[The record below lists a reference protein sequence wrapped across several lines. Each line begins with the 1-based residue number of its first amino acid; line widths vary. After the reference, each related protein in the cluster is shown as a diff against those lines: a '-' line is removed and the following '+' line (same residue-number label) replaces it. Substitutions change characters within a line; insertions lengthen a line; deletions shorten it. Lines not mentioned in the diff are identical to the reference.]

1 MIQRIQTVFLLLSIA
16 LISSMFLMPI
26 GEVAVDNHVYIY
38 DYHGFSEETSNG
50 LHLLQKSYSTISF
63 IFIIVIINIVA
74 IFLFKNR
81 KLQMRL
87 ALYNLILMI
96 SMTGL
101 SVYMLYHTFGE
112 YKQAVISF
120 DTAIILPLIAA
131 VLNYL
136 AFVRIRRDEALV
148 RSIDRIR

>member
-1 MIQRIQTVFLLLSIA
+1 MIQRIQTVFLLFAIF
-16 LISSMFLMPI
+16 LIGMIFWLPL
-26 GEVAVDNHVYIY
+26 GEVAVDNHIYVY
-38 DYHGFSEETSNG
+38 DYHGFSEETANG
-50 LHLLQKSYSTISF
+50 LQLLQESYSMIMFIS
-63 IFIIVIINIVA
+63 IIIAINLVA
-74 IFLFKNR
+74 IFMFKNR

-87 ALYNLILMI
+87 AMYNLILMVA
-96 SMTGL
+96 MTGL
-101 SVYMLYHTFGE
+101 SVYMLYHNFGE

-120 DTAIILPLIAA
+120 DYAITFPLIAA